1 MAEIC
6 AIGGYNEVGRN
17 STAIKIGDEVIIF
30 DMGVHLD
37 RYIGLTEDESDVTTV
52 TAKALTE
59 AGAVPDLKHIKDWTK
74 NVKAIIPTHAHLDH
88 IGAIPFLWEKFRNV
102 PVICTP
108 FTKAVLKMMFKDDEK
123 KLPNKIIDV
132 DVNGSYR
139 ISKNI
144 TIQFIN
150 ITHSIPQAT
159 IVALHTPE
167 GVFIYGNDFKFDNYP
182 TLGPKPNYK
191 ALKQLGKKGV
201 KCLILDSL
209 YSSHDG
215 KTPSESVARDMLK
228 DVLLGIKHEKKA
240 IVITTFSSH
249 LARLKSIIEFSKKLN
264 RRVIML
270 GRSLNKYIRAGEE
283 TGIIKFSKEVEM
295 VKYSSKIKRKLQ
307 TLRDAENCILVV
319 TGHQGEPKSTL
330 SKMASDDYPFQFIP
344 GDTVIF
350 SSKIIPTEMNK
361 NNREKLEQNLR
372 AKQVKIFKDI
382 HVSGHGS
389 KEEHRELLKMLRPEN
404 VIPSHGP
411 RELVSPLGD
420 VCREL
425 GYDKKN
431 IHLLENGT
439 RVTIQ

>member
-139 ISKNI
+139 ISKKI

-167 GVFIYGNDFKFDNYP
+167 GVFIYSNDFKFDNYP